1 MQPQSHR
8 WAYHRRGRSGG
19 SYSRRRVERARRRGG
34 QRGRGESVEEGQ
46 GKDMVWAPT
55 KPSVSDKRPVPQFAN
70 MYKQSSALRAF
81 SARLFLSFSSCLVFF
96 SSLSAFFFFVVVDVA
111 VLNGVR
117 IGIAVGVEV
126 RFRRGKR
133 PYFRW
138 SRAVFLTSSPHP
150 YPRQH
155 IISL

>member
-1 MQPQSHR
+1 
-8 WAYHRRGRSGG
+8 
-19 SYSRRRVERARRRGG
+19 
-34 QRGRGESVEEGQ
+34 
-46 GKDMVWAPT
+46 MVWAPT

-70 MYKQSSALRAF
+70 MYKQRSALRAF

-96 SSLSAFFFFVVVDVA
+96 SSLFAFFFFVVVDVA
-111 VLNGVR
+111 VLNGVC

-138 SRAVFLTSSPHP
+138 SRAVFLTSWPHP
-150 YPRQH
+150 HSRHH
-155 IISL
+155 IILVNAVKQVIVAFGEFHRSYSVLPPYRLSRS